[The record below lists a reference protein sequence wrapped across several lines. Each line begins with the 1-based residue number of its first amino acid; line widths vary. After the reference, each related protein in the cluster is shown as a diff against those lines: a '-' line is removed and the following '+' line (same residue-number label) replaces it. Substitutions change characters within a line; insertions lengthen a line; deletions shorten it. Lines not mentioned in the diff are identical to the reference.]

1 MTITSEPTTA
11 ASADAS
17 DLPRGWRR
25 VKFGDVVRN
34 VDISVRNPLE
44 QGIERYL
51 GLEHMDPESLHIKRW
66 GLIEDGITFTR
77 KFVPGQVFFG
87 KRRAYQRKVAVAEFT
102 GICSGDI
109 LVFEPASDDLISEL
123 LPFIVQS
130 EGFFQHALG
139 TSAGSLS
146 PRTRWRDLAEYE
158 FALPP
163 IDEQRRIAEILWAAE
178 DSAERYVA
186 AYEQAWQTLE
196 AVTIHLMQNGMN
208 QAEVSTTG
216 GITHP
221 AQWPLKQLA
230 EIAEVERG
238 KFAHRPRNLPKFYGG
253 SYPFVQT
260 GDIASSKGVLRTFD
274 QTLSEE
280 GKQISRRFP
289 RGAILI
295 TIAAIIGMTTVTEF
309 EVWCPDS
316 VVGIVPD
323 RTVDVRFLEY
333 YLRTRRRELDEKSA
347 TQSAQKNINL
357 GVLRPLLVPVPPL
370 QEQRQIVAVLSQV
383 QHQAELL
390 DQHAARLYNLKHA
403 LQTALLAGS
412 NVKEPL

>member
-1 MTITSEPTTA
+1 MTITSERTEA
-11 ASADAS
+11 APDIS
-17 DLPRGWRR
+17 DLPHGWQR
-25 VKFGDVVRN
+25 VKFGDVVHN
-34 VDISVRNPLE
+34 VDVSVREPHE
-44 QGIERYL
+44 QGIERYI
-51 GLEHMDPESLHIKRW
+51 GLEHIDPDSLHIKRW
-66 GLIEDGITFTR
+66 GFVEDGTTFTR
-77 KFVPGQVFFG
+77 TFAPGQVLFG
-87 KRRAYQRKVAVAEFT
+87 KRRAYQRKVAVAEFN

-109 LVFEPASDDLISEL
+109 LVFEPANGGLIPEL

-146 PRTRWRDLAEYE
+146 PRTRWRDLAEYA
-158 FALPP
+158 FPLPP

-178 DSAERYVA
+178 DSAERYLV
-186 AYEQAWQTLE
+186 AYEHAWQTLE
-196 AVTIHLMQNGMN
+196 AITIHLMQNGMN
-208 QAEVSTTG
+208 QAEVTTTG

-221 AQWPLKQLA
+221 AHWLLKQLA
-230 EIAEVERG
+230 EIAEVDRG

-260 GDIASSKGVLRTFD
+260 GDIASSKGVLRTFG

-280 GKQISRRFP
+280 GKQISRSFP

-323 RTVDVRFLEY
+323 SRADVRFLEY

-357 GVLRPLLVPVPPL
+357 GVLRPLLVPVPPI
-370 QEQRQIVAVLSQV
+370 QEQQQIAALLTQF
-383 QHQAELL
+383 QEQTEIL
-390 DQHAARLYNLKHA
+390 DQHVARLRNLKRA
-403 LQTALLAGS
+403 FQMTLLADS
-412 NVKEPL
+412 NVKEHP